1 MRKGSPMEESTGE
14 ERLSMPDNAEQSVK
28 CRQCGYMITVGSP
41 SAEEMVTCPVCG
53 AMMNAAD
60 LLDTSTSN
68 EGY

>member
-1 MRKGSPMEESTGE
+1 
-14 ERLSMPDNAEQSVK
+14 MPDNAEQSVK